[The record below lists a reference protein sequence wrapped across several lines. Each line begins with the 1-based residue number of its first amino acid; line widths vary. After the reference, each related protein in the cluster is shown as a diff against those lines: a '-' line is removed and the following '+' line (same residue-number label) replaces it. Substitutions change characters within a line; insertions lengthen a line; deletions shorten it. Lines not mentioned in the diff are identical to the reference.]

1 MRISQLRLERTGS
14 GARASA
20 RVSWE
25 DSARPPLEL
34 FFETDARGMDDLT
47 PEPEA
52 FVTAC
57 ALPAIHSGERR
68 LRVEGPLCP
77 RLAEGLATAAALV
90 QGWYGGSR
98 GPIPIEPSG
107 FRALVPRESPRA
119 ALFFTGGI
127 DSTHLLRVNRRDY
140 AREHPRSFAD
150 CLLVHGNLKA
160 ESDESPWSERAF
172 TAVGE
177 AAEAA
182 GLALVPVR
190 TNLWEIEPDLGF
202 VTFQSLSSGLGAAA
216 HLFRRRWNRV
226 SLASGRAIVREIPR
240 GTHPLL
246 DPLYSS
252 SAVDILHEPLRLTRL
267 ERLAAIAS
275 APPGIGHLVVCLAYP
290 GAPHLNCGECEK
302 CVRTMTQL
310 LALGRLGGAQTFS
323 HRDVRPEMI
332 RRINVGHAEVAY
344 WEETL
349 PALARTGRADLI
361 AVIQEKLAETA
372 RRERWHAEEG
382 LTGRLRRL
390 DRRLLGGRLL
400 ELRRRLAAPPR

>member
-1 MRISQLRLERTGS
+1 MNVAAALDRLRRVRISELRLERTGS

-127 DSTHLLRVNRRDY
+127 DSTHLLRVNRRRLR
-140 AREHPRSFAD
+140 ARAS
-150 CLLVHGNLKA
+150 
-160 ESDESPWSERAF
+160 
-172 TAVGE
+172 AVLRG
-177 AAEAA
+177 
-182 GLALVPVR
+182 
-190 TNLWEIEPDLGF
+190 
-202 VTFQSLSSGLGAAA
+202 LSSRARQLESGE
-216 HLFRRRWNRV
+216 RRV
-226 SLASGRAIVREIPR
+226 
-240 GTHPLL
+240 
-246 DPLYSS
+246 
-252 SAVDILHEPLRLTRL
+252 AVE
-267 ERLAAIAS
+267 
-275 APPGIGHLVVCLAYP
+275 
-290 GAPHLNCGECEK
+290 
-302 CVRTMTQL
+302 
-310 LALGRLGGAQTFS
+310 
-323 HRDVRPEMI
+323 
-332 RRINVGHAEVAY
+332 
-344 WEETL
+344 
-349 PALARTGRADLI
+349 
-361 AVIQEKLAETA
+361 
-372 RRERWHAEEG
+372 
-382 LTGRLRRL
+382 
-390 DRRLLGGRLL
+390 
-400 ELRRRLAAPPR
+400 

>member
-1 MRISQLRLERTGS
+1 MRISELRLERTGS

-20 RVSWE
+20 RVRWE
-25 DSARPPLEL
+25 DSARSPLEL

-57 ALPAIHSGERR
+57 ALPAIRSGERR
-68 LRVEGPLCP
+68 LRVDGPLCP
-77 RLAEGLATAAALV
+77 RLAEGLATAAALL

-127 DSTHLLRVNRRDY
+127 DSTHLLRVNRRSY

-150 CLLVHGNLKA
+150 CLLLHGNLKA
-160 ESDESPWSERAF
+160 ESDESPWSVRALA
-172 TAVGE
+172 AVGE

-190 TNLWEIEPDLGF
+190 TNLWDIEPDLEF
-202 VTFQSLSSGLGAAA
+202 VTFQSLSSGLAAAA

-226 SLASGRAIVREIPR
+226 SLASGRDIVREMPR

-252 SAVDILHEPLRLTRL
+252 SALDILHEPLRLTRL
-267 ERLAAIAS
+267 ERLEAIAS
-275 APPGIGHLVVCLAYP
+275 EPPGIGQLVVCLAYP

-310 LALGRLGGAQTFS
+310 LALGRLGEARSFA

-332 RRINVGHAEVAY
+332 RPIHVSPPEILY
-344 WEETL
+344 WVETL
-349 PALARTGRADLI
+349 PVLARVGRPDLVAAI
-361 AVIQEKLAETA
+361 REKLEETA
-372 RRERWHAEEG
+372 RRERWLAEEG

-390 DRRLLGGRLL
+390 DRRFLGGRLL
-400 ELRRRLAAPPR
+400 ELRRRLAQH